1 MKRTVLLL
9 IPVLCTIALNAQSAG
24 DTTVPSPSD
33 ALPKKETATTSVN
46 KKSNASNPL
55 PPPRI
60 KKVANF
66 QYFKQNGMTLY
77 YGRSSSFLVN
87 SISNTMIS
95 ELKPTFANIT
105 TEINKPNHYG
115 YQYHFRERWMMG
127 LVFQSASVKTNTIE
141 YPDYNTFPTV
151 YSKFHYQVRL
161 SSFMGTIDYA
171 WKIKSG
177 KNSNTAWYS
186 GLALGTFHVNFE
198 TIREDSSTAYVPA
211 YNQGIGMNG
220 IQATLIGVKKAYKN
234 GIGFQAQL
242 GAGVNSMGLSAGIN
256 YSFK

>member
-1 MKRTVLLL
+1 MKKTILLFL
-9 IPVLCTIALNAQSAG
+9 PICFSVMAIAQSAG
-24 DTTVPSPSD
+24 DTTVPSRAD
-33 ALPKKETATTSVN
+33 ALPKTENSANTSMREP
-46 KKSNASNPL
+46 KKSSTPASTK
-55 PPPRI
+55 I
-60 KKVANF
+60 KKLADF
-66 QYFKQNGMTLY
+66 QYFKENGMTLY

-87 SISNTMIS
+87 TISNTMIS
-95 ELKPTFANIT
+95 ELKATFPKIE

-127 LVFQSASVKTNTIE
+127 LVFQSASVKTNTIQ
-141 YPDYNTFPTV
+141 YPNFDLPGE

-177 KNSNTAWYS
+177 KKSNTAWYS

-220 IQATLIGVKKAYKN
+220 IQATLVGVKKAYKN
-234 GIGFQAQL
+234 GMGFQVQL
-242 GAGVNSMGLSAGIN
+242 GAGVNSMGLSAGLN